1 MTADIAIMLV
11 LIVGALVVFSRELL
25 PIEVTAVTLVASLLI
40 LGIIDVDVAISGLS
54 NKAVV
59 TIAALF
65 VLSHAL
71 SKTGFLE
78 AATSY
83 LGTSVGAR
91 RWLGI
96 SIMLIIVSVASAFLS
111 NTAVVAMFI
120 PMAIQLSQKFEISP
134 SKVLMPVSYAAVFGG
149 TLTLIGTS
157 TNLIVNSFLIAEG
170 AETFGMFEFARL
182 GWLFLLLGII
192 YVVFAAPR
200 ILPSRAGLSSLMHK
214 YHMGTY
220 LTELMVADDS
230 RLVGKSCLQV
240 GLNLNYDITVLAIIR
255 EEQRITEN
263 IRNLVLEQDDTLI
276 VRGEVD
282 KIMRL
287 RQEQGVQL
295 LSDIKLD
302 DSELSQEDQ
311 VLAEALIVQNSRLIG
326 RTLRDIDFRRH
337 YGAFVLAVRH
347 HSAILRTKI
356 AHIPMQVSDTLLM
369 LAPKDRLNELRR
381 SEDMII
387 ISEVD
392 SRLHRDRFWWLSVLI
407 IPLLVIVVAMGLVD
421 ILTGVLVAVVFL
433 LLTKVIDVQEMYRSV
448 DWSVLLLIAAFVP
461 VGYAMTITGTAQLI
475 AAGIMRLAALAP
487 PDLVPV
493 CALAL
498 VYLATAALTQI
509 VSNNATAIIL
519 APIAISAA
527 NELGADIRP
536 FLMAVAFA
544 SSSGLMTPISY
555 QTNLMVYGPGSYRFG
570 DYVRFGIAPTLLFW
584 VIAVVFIPVI
594 WPLF

>member
-83 LGTSVGAR
+83 LGTRVGAR